1 MSQLQTNW
9 IRIASAGNAIDGR
22 VIDERIIKEMA
33 ETYNTDEYQA
43 RIWPDHRRWFGAWG
57 DVVALKAEE
66 WQGKWRLFAK
76 LRPNSMLMQANESD
90 QKTYCSIEIR
100 VRDFD
105 GSGKHYL
112 QALGVT
118 DEPGSLGTEKLQFNI
133 DKGGIYSEPESFLIE
148 EVAEEEKP
156 TAFKRVME
164 FFTKDKQT
172 EPQTNNPTGESTV
185 EKEQFDQIMAGIS
198 GISSKQEELENRFSA
213 LEEKQEKGD
222 LTEDVE
228 DECKTEGDKDSGKTD
243 SAVSS
248 EDFTKVLGAIEGIAS
263 KQEELTK
270 QFNKLSQEVPGQ
282 EPDGSG
288 ADDKFSVKEMF

>member
-43 RIWPDHRRWFGAWG
+43 RIWPEHRRWFGAWG

-100 VRDFD
+100 VSDFD

-112 QALGVT
+112 QGLGVT

-133 DKGGIYSEPESFLIE
+133 DKGSIYSEPESFLIE

-156 TAFKRVME
+156 TAFKRVMG

-172 EPQTNNPTGESTV
+172 EPQTNNPTGDDTV

-198 GISSKQEELENRFSA
+198 GISSKQEELESRFSA
-213 LEEKQEKGD
+213 MEEKQKEGGSDKEVAD
-222 LTEDVE
+222 PD
-228 DECKTEGDKDSGKTD
+228 KTDDDKTD

-270 QFNKLSQEVPGQ
+270 QFNKLSKEVPGQ

>member
-43 RIWPDHRRWFGAWG
+43 RIWPEHRRWFGAWG

-90 QKTYCSIEIR
+90 QKTYCSIETR

-112 QALGVT
+112 QGLGVT

-133 DKGGIYSEPESFLIE
+133 DKGAIYSEPESFLIE

-156 TAFKRVME
+156 TAFKRVMG

-172 EPQTNNPTGESTV
+172 EPQTNNPTGDDTV

-198 GISSKQEELENRFSA
+198 GISSKQEELESRFSA
-213 LEEKQEKGD
+213 MEEKRKEGGSDKEVAD
-222 LTEDVE
+222 PD
-228 DECKTEGDKDSGKTD
+228 KTDDDKTD